1 MRNSLLMKT
10 SMSVLLV
17 VSIAANCEAQS
28 KAPHT
33 AAASC
38 SAPLTIANF
47 KSHAAVMSS
56 ATSVAKRMLG
66 EYNLDKTTIPNL
78 NNMWNGFNADLLAAS
93 VLCTPPSPQAQKD
106 KSTAKAKTAQTN
118 KQNGAPSASDGST
131 SIAQKVGIPEL
142 LGVAVEN
149 GAITNNVSGTTMTLS
164 STPYGFFSALGK
176 DKDTQSNYN
185 RFQFYTQAGVS
196 ATFNVANSSDA
207 LESVTRKQ
215 ISQWQAK
222 VTFRDTSVRSHAVN
236 DLYGKELDALAGNWL
251 ADLTS
256 PDLTHTAEGLRDSTN
271 QVYLKGWNG
280 SLKPIVA
287 KSYQDDSDNA
297 EKAADIAAKLV
308 ELLAEDSAYQEA
320 LAAALDRVKGSGS
333 LTAIVEKYIQD
344 EKAYSTA
351 EKQFEKDVKN
361 LAKGWNGDLS
371 FNEKFPTTTTK
382 SSTSTTASASAATS
396 AASTPATPAY
406 LAGELD
412 VTCEPRTEDPS
423 SDKRGSGKQQKE
435 PCSFFAKSTFTG
447 NFSGS
452 FYPNPNLTLKEQ
464 TFRGVQS
471 AVQLQWDLGPGL
483 VKTKTANDDSKMT
496 LAFSSN
502 YERLQ
507 ENKDQKGKR
516 PDIVLG
522 NIKLEIPISSGV
534 SFPLSF
540 TVANSSEQVKETYVK
555 GNFGISF
562 DLDKLSALLKAREP
576 TQ

>member
-1 MRNSLLMKT
+1 MRNSSLMKT
-10 SMSVLLV
+10 SISVLFA

-28 KAPHT
+28 KASHT
-33 AAASC
+33 AAVSC
-38 SAPLTIANF
+38 SSPLTIANF

-78 NNMWNGFNADLLAAS
+78 NNIWNGFNADLLAAS

-164 STPYGFFSALGK
+164 STPYGFFSAFGK
-176 DKDTQSNYN
+176 DTDTQSNYN

-196 ATFNVANSSDA
+196 ATFNVANSSDP
-207 LESVTRKQ
+207 LENVTRKQ

-236 DLYGKELDALAGNWL
+236 DLYGKDLDALAGNWL

-256 PDLTHTAEGLRDSTN
+256 PELTHTAEGLRASTN
-271 QVYLKGWNG
+271 QVYLNGWNG
-280 SLKPIVA
+280 SLKRIVA
-287 KSYQDDSDNA
+287 KTYQNDSDNS

-308 ELLAEDSAYQEA
+308 ELLAEDSTYQEA

-333 LTAIVEKYIQD
+333 LTAIVQKYIQD

-351 EKQFEKDVKN
+351 EAQFEKDVKN
-361 LAKGWNGDLS
+361 LAKGWNVDLS

-382 SSTSTTASASAATS
+382 TSTGATTSSASAATP

-412 VTCEPRTEDPS
+412 VTCEPR
-423 SDKRGSGKQQKE
+423 SDDKKGGKEQSGKQQKE
-435 PCSFFAKSTFTG
+435 PCSFFARSTFTG
-447 NFSGS
+447 NVSGS

-471 AVQLQWDLGPGL
+471 AVELQWDLGPGL

-496 LAFSSN
+496 LALSGN

-516 PDIVLG
+516 PDIVIG

-540 TVANSSEQVKETYVK
+540 SAANSSEQIKETYVK

-562 DLDKLSALLKAREP
+562 DLDKLSALLKAR
-576 TQ
+576 